1 MSLERERLE
10 KKNFNVEPDKWEL
23 FKKVARI
30 KQGNPSMEIRIFI
43 DDYLKK
49 NKDIVEKIKKE
60 EK

>member
-1 MSLERERLE
+1 MSFEREKLE

-43 DDYLKK
+43 DKYLEDNKK
-49 NKDIVEKIKKE
+49 IVEEIKKGE
-60 EK
+60 